1 MDFFTIIGSEF
12 FEQRSKNEVR
22 KLRRDKMKLN
32 NGSELCEHSE
42 ESETMDDCIK
52 KLG

>member
-1 MDFFTIIGSEF
+1 
-12 FEQRSKNEVR
+12 
-22 KLRRDKMKLN
+22 MKLN